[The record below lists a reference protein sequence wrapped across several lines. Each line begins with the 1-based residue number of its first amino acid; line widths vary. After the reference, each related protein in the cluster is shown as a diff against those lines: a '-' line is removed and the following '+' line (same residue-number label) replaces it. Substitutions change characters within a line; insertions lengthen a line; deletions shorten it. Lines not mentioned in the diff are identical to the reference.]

1 MVGNKEKIEMPVLEF
16 EEHKHGNKY
25 GSQLLSFDEMKW
37 SSHENVSNLVEQTE
51 LVVKRK
57 RELQAKLKKEKE
69 EQESRRQ
76 EIYGKNKDKFDI

>member
-37 SSHENVSNLVEQTE
+37 SSHENVSNLVE
-51 LVVKRK
+51 
-57 RELQAKLKKEKE
+57 
-69 EQESRRQ
+69 
-76 EIYGKNKDKFDI
+76 